1 MHTPDETR
9 VFRFGCELAP
19 TDSILGIAAPSQVST
34 GQHITEVHARVAA
47 LAEAA
52 ERYSAFASPPD
63 RICFTT
69 ARAAGS
75 GCPLPESFALFHR
88 RQYAENGSTFRPFTS
103 DTPVRW
109 IDGFDVVTGG
119 RLLLPLQRIFI
130 GASNDLVPGEA
141 PITYTTSNGTA
152 CGATLEEALLPALL
166 EVVER
171 DAVMVAWYS
180 RVSPP
185 QLEWRSDPI
194 LADFDDRY
202 IAPSGMTYQA
212 LDLSEI
218 AGLPTVLAC
227 VRGPH
232 DVPEPLG
239 FGASSALDI
248 RDAWKKATAECFF
261 VRTAA
266 RHLRLMAPERSYR
279 DYREIRDFADH
290 MLFYTDRNH
299 VCLADF
305 LFAADER
312 TSVGEAVAPMTV
324 AEALLR
330 VVDVVRSQGGDV
342 LAADITP
349 PDIASLGLTVA
360 KVVVPQYCD
369 LDTSFSARFLGG
381 DRLYRRAH
389 QLGWRKKP
397 LTFDD
402 LNPDPHPFG

>member
-1 MHTPDETR
+1 MHAPDETR
-9 VFRFGCELAP
+9 LFRFSCELAP
-19 TDSILGIAAPSQVST
+19 TDLILGIAAPPQVST
-34 GQHITEVHARVAA
+34 GQHITEAPARVAA

-63 RICFTT
+63 GIRLTT
-69 ARAAGS
+69 ARAAGV
-75 GCPLPESFALFHR
+75 GCALPESFALFHP
-88 RQYAENGSTFRPFTS
+88 RQYAEAGSTFRPFTS

-109 IDGFDVVTGG
+109 IDGFDVATGG

-130 GASNDLVPGEA
+130 GASNRLAPGEA
-141 PITYTTSNGTA
+141 PITYATSNGTA

-171 DAVMVAWYS
+171 DAVMIAWNS

-185 QLEWRSDPI
+185 QLEWRSDPA

-202 IAPSGMTYQA
+202 IAPSGLTYQA

-227 VRGPH
+227 VRGPG
-232 DVPEPLG
+232 DAPEPLG

-248 RDAWKKATAECFF
+248 RDAWRKATAECFL

-266 RHLRLMAPERSYR
+266 RHLRVTTPDRCYH
-279 DYREIRDFADH
+279 DYGEIEDFADH
-290 MLFYTDRNH
+290 MVFYADRDH
-299 VCLADF
+299 VCLTDF
-305 LFAADER
+305 LFAAGER
-312 TSVGEAVAPMTV
+312 TSIGEAVAPMTV
-324 AEALLR
+324 AEALKR
-330 VVDVVRSQGGDV
+330 VVEVVRSQGGDV

-349 PDIASLGLTVA
+349 KDIASLGLTVA

-369 LDTSFSARFLGG
+369 LDTAFSARFLGG

-389 QLGWRKKP
+389 QVGWRQKA